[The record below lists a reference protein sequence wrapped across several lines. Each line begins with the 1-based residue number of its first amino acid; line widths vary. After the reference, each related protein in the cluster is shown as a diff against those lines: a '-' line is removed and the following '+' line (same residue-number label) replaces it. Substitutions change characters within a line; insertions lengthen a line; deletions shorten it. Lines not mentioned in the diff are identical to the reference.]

1 MATKDKTY
9 TGINKILRARYLANF
24 HLQNPSK
31 QIEGPRGITPSS
43 TLSEMKQ
50 YLGALETTTT
60 TSTSSTPTIVC
71 GSIDISTVATYYQGD
86 WIFSTSFTIDACQ
99 SITIPTGKYAIISA
113 ECTITNNGTFTYST
127 GNGGQ
132 FEIRGIFINNGTFNN
147 NGYQVNIHKSF
158 TNSGIVNIIVDS
170 FITMWNYTFA
180 SKFYN
185 SGTVNNSGSFT
196 VGLYGSTYNSIFY
209 SYAGGQFNNIGSLT
223 ITSPA
228 IFNNANGGACG
239 TATLTNTGTITG
251 AIGTAC
257 PP

>member
-1 MATKDKTY
+1 MSSRDTSY
-9 TGINKILRARYLANF
+9 TTRYNNVKAQLLANF
-24 HLQNPSK
+24 HAQNPSK
-31 QIEGPRGITPSS
+31 QLEGPRGITRSS
-43 TLSEMKQ
+43 LLTEMKLYQ
-50 YLGALETTTT
+50 GPLEIVTTPDTT
-60 TSTSSTPTIVC
+60 PLIVC
-71 GSIDISTVATYYQGD
+71 GSIDISTVATYYEGE
-86 WIFSTSFTIDACQ
+86 WIFNTSFTIDACQ
-99 SITIPTGKYAIISA
+99 SLTIPTGKYATISA

-147 NGYQVNIHKSF
+147 NGYQVNIHKTF

-170 FITMWNYTFA
+170 FITMFNYTFA

-185 SGTVNNSGSFT
+185 LGTVNNSGSFT
-196 VGLYGSTYNSIFY
+196 VGLSGGSYNSIFY

-251 AIGTAC
+251 VIGTAC